1 MNTQRSEPMRRIATH
16 VFLGLASCLLV
27 WGFFGY
33 LKTTD
38 VKFQISMATAYGS
51 LFLLASSLA
60 IGPWNV
66 LHQKANPLSSYLRR
80 DISIWA
86 GILGLVHVVAGIQV
100 HMGGKIWPYF
110 FPGPDARYN
119 FPVRLDWFGLTNYMG
134 LVATVILVMLLCLS
148 NNASIRALGGKR
160 WKFLQRWNY
169 VAALLT
175 IFHAWVYQFI
185 ETRYV
190 AYVVVMTI
198 FALVV
203 MCLQLAGFRRARGK
217 SLF

>member
-16 VFLGLASCLLV
+16 VLLRVASCLLV
-27 WGFFGY
+27 WGFLRY
-33 LKTTD
+33 MKTTD

-51 LFLLASSLA
+51 LFLLVLSLA

-66 LHQKANPLSSYLRR
+66 LFQKANPLSSYLRR

-110 FPGPDARYN
+110 FPGPEARFN
-119 FPVRLDWFGLTNYMG
+119 FPLRLDWFGLTNYMG

-148 NNASIRALGGKR
+148 NNASIRALGGTR

-169 VAALLT
+169 AAAVLT

-185 ETRYV
+185 ESRYV
-190 AYVVVMTI
+190 VYVVVLTI
-198 FALVV
+198 MALVV
-203 MCLQLAGFRRARGK
+203 FSLQLAGFRRARGK

>member
-1 MNTQRSEPMRRIATH
+1 M
-16 VFLGLASCLLV
+16 LV
-27 WGFFGY
+27 WGFLRY

-51 LFLLASSLA
+51 FFLLALSLS

-66 LHQKANPLSSYLRR
+66 LFQKANPRSSYLRR

-110 FPGPDARYN
+110 FPEPEARDS
-119 FPVRLDWFGLTNYMG
+119 FPLRLDWFGLTNYMG

-148 NNASIRALGGKR
+148 NNASIRALGGTR

-169 VAALLT
+169 AAALLT
-175 IFHAWVYQFI
+175 IFHGWVYQFI

-198 FALVV
+198 IALVV
-203 MCLQLAGFRRARGK
+203 FGLQLAGFRHARGK

>member
-1 MNTQRSEPMRRIATH
+1 MNTQRSKPMRRIATH
-16 VFLGLASCLLV
+16 VFLGLASCVLV
-27 WGFFGY
+27 WGFLRY

-51 LFLLASSLA
+51 FFLLALSLS

-66 LHQKANPLSSYLRR
+66 LFQKANPRSSYLRR

-110 FPGPDARYN
+110 FPEPEARDS
-119 FPVRLDWFGLTNYMG
+119 FPLRLDWFGLTNYMG

-148 NNASIRALGGKR
+148 NNASIRALGGTR

-169 VAALLT
+169 AAALLT
-175 IFHAWVYQFI
+175 IFHGWVYQFI

-198 FALVV
+198 IALVV
-203 MCLQLAGFRRARGK
+203 FGLQLAGFRHARGK